1 MKKIQTELVE
11 TFQYGPEALIGRTIA
26 AYGKPVGE
34 ITGVQ
39 DHEGHRYL
47 AIEGQEIP
55 FCFGAN
61 KVFELVVEE
70 PELTRDG
77 PAENLAPNQRRV
89 GPIVLTRHASD
100 QWTMVFLNGPHY
112 TYLRVDELMMY
123 AVQRLGVN
131 LVELE
136 KKVREL
142 SEAAP
147 QRPESPVEAL
157 LRGFEERGTML
168 CKAERTRLTTA
179 FEAGRKL
186 GQDEGYRQHCD
197 EIDESGY

>member
-1 MKKIQTELVE
+1 VKKIQTELVE

-77 PAENLAPNQRRV
+77 PAENLAPNQRRS
-89 GPIVLTRHASD
+89 GPVVITRKGQAD
-100 QWTMVFLNGPHY
+100 WDMIFLNGPSYHFD
-112 TYLRVDELMMY
+112 RVDDLIAFATTQLGAEHEDLMVKVAELIT
-123 AVQRLGVN
+123 ADETQ
-131 LVELE
+131 
-136 KKVREL
+136 K
-142 SEAAP
+142 
-147 QRPESPVEAL
+147 RPESPVEAL

-179 FEAGRKL
+179 FEAGREF
-186 GQDEGYRQHCD
+186 GRQ
-197 EIDESGY
+197 ETR